1 MAGFLGEKEVLTRER
16 VKQILR
22 NKQYSYLEEKVS
34 LLEVRTDS
42 LLLKISF
49 LSEYHKRMISIEAK
63 EPIVIP
69 LKDFK
74 IEDWGDGPDVQVT
87 GRCLRGNEQ
96 YKRCLGVK
104 RYRLPMLA
112 WEGGTSTV
120 TRIRGRIFELLYDRC
135 LLCIF
140 DFLFLSVK
148 RFAVRANISFCR
160 SAFMLRVPD
169 VGHSG
174 QKGVLCQ
181 WCIRPGSFRYLST
194 NKTSQGRTYIS
205 DRIARQVD
213 LGAIGCL

>member
-148 RFAVRANISFCR
+148 RSAGKYLFLPECLHAQSTGRRPFWTKRSVVPVVYPARELSISQ
-160 SAFMLRVPD
+160 
-169 VGHSG
+169 H
-174 QKGVLCQ
+174 K
-181 WCIRPGSFRYLST
+181 
-194 NKTSQGRTYIS
+194 
-205 DRIARQVD
+205 
-213 LGAIGCL
+213 